1 MEFLRLI
8 DANAIKNVD
17 LRVANHLLMRH
28 PLYPNLDM
36 MECKYTP
43 RLGAEAVH
51 LLKEGK
57 SFSAVGRALGVHR
70 DTIKNWG
77 KAVVEAKQCW
87 GRETSMNEALDHLS
101 RNPLKRS
108 EVVEKKVSPSSEEL
122 EREKRRRI
130 FQEMEGRHQQQM
142 LKEER
147 ELSERETMPPEMQG
161 FWLG

>member
-1 MEFLRLI
+1 
-8 DANAIKNVD
+8 
-17 LRVANHLLMRH
+17 
-28 PLYPNLDM
+28 M

-77 KAVVEAKQCW
+77 KRYDPELGKAVVEAKQRW
-87 GRETSMNEALDHLS
+87 GRETSMNEALDHLN

-108 EVVEKKVSPSSEEL
+108 EVVEKKMSPSSEEL
-122 EREKRRRI
+122 EREKWRRI
-130 FQEMEGRHQQQM
+130 FQEMEGRHHQQTYQNWNQYFHVEKI
-142 LKEER
+142 LPHHPD
-147 ELSERETMPPEMQG
+147 SEKFRGSPSQSQCSPYVSVV
-161 FWLG
+161 LGCG